1 MLIFFKRVNGSE
13 IVGYVDGEQRKY
25 VLLRIELSTVEKMEH
40 IIPIACDHGG
50 FEMKQY
56 LVEKLTEAGYEVDD
70 YGCYS
75 PESVDY
81 PDMIHPL
88 ASAIEHGEFP
98 LGIILCGSGNGA
110 QMTANHHHNVRAA
123 LCWNVELAKLA
134 RQHNN
139 ANILALPGRF
149 ISNELAWEMV
159 QAFLNTGFEGGR
171 HERRVAKIEP
181 IENHD
186 DE

>member
-1 MLIFFKRVNGSE
+1 MNR
-13 IVGYVDGEQRKY
+13 
-25 VLLRIELSTVEKMEH
+25 

-50 FEMKQY
+50 FEMKQF
-56 LVEKLTEAGYEVDD
+56 LVGKLQAAGYEIFD
-70 YGCYS
+70 YGTHS
-75 PESVDY
+75 SNSVDY

-88 ASAIEHGEFP
+88 ATAISRGEFP

-110 QMTANHHHNVRAA
+110 QMTANHHTHVRAA

-134 RQHNN
+134 RQHND

-159 QAFLNTGFEGGR
+159 QTFLSTDFEGGR
-171 HERRVAKIEP
+171 HVRRVEKIEQF
-181 IENHD
+181 
-186 DE
+186 

>member
-1 MLIFFKRVNGSE
+1 MNSG
-13 IVGYVDGEQRKY
+13 
-25 VLLRIELSTVEKMEH
+25 KMEP
-40 IIPIACDHGG
+40 IIPIASDHGG

-56 LVEKLTEAGYEVDD
+56 LVEKLTEAGYKVHD
-70 YGCYS
+70 YGTYS

-88 ASAIEHGEFP
+88 ASAIERKEYP

-110 QMTANHHHNVRAA
+110 QMTANHHHDVRAA

-134 RQHNN
+134 KLARQHND

-159 QAFLNTGFEGGR
+159 QVFLHTEFEGGR
-171 HERRVAKIEP
+171 HTRRVQKIEP

>member
-1 MLIFFKRVNGSE
+1 M
-13 IVGYVDGEQRKY
+13 GYVDGEQRKY

-56 LVEKLTEAGYEVDD
+56 LVEKLAEAGYEIDD
-70 YGCYS
+70 YGCYG

-88 ASAIEHGEFP
+88 ANAIEAGEYP

-134 RQHNN
+134 RQHND

-159 QAFLNTGFEGGR
+159 QAFLTTDFEGGR
-171 HERRVAKIEP
+171 HARRVAKIEP